1 MGRTQSV
8 SDEEILEAARRVIA
22 RSGYDAFTLTEV
34 ADDVGLSRAAIIL
47 RFQST
52 QALKLRLTAKL
63 ADEFVTRIEALPAE
77 RGAEGL
83 LALARFIGSHTR
95 TRASVQSFMQRL
107 RTNEEDPKLAA
118 IDNRMI
124 AAFHGAISAR
134 MPETALTH
142 EAAVLAFRAHIGG
155 SLMNWQ
161 TEEGIEA
168 ADYLEQR
175 TRDWL
180 KLAHI
185 PVLKA
190 ARAAK
195 RK

>member
-8 SDEEILEAARRVIA
+8 SDEEILEAASRVIG

-52 QALKLRLTAKL
+52 RALKLRLTAKL
-63 ADEFVTRIEALPAE
+63 ADEFITKIEALPAE
-77 RGAEGL
+77 RGGEGL
-83 LALARFIGSHTR
+83 LALARFIGSHTK
-95 TRASVQSFMQRL
+95 TRASVQTFMHRL
-107 RTNEEDPKLAA
+107 RTNEEDPKLSA
-118 IDNRMI
+118 IDNRLI
-124 AAFHGAISAR
+124 EAFFNAISVR
-134 MPETALTH
+134 MPETVLTH
-142 EAAVLAFRAHIGG
+142 EASVLAFRAHVSG

-161 TEEGIEA
+161 TQENIGA
-168 ADYLEQR
+168 DDYLEER

-180 KLAHI
+180 KLANI
-185 PVLKA
+185 PVSKA
-190 ARAAK
+190 TRAAK